1 MLSAK
6 PWFARV
12 VLAFLIL
19 VAVGCGER
27 EDEGFVAVVPVK
39 PRAVACADIAYKAG
53 LGKELALT
61 QDGLIPAGVTQLR
74 FRGMDNGGVPV
85 YGPITLKKARALTL
99 SKVPVTVV
107 KLVVE
112 QLEGERTVA
121 AAAVPVTLEANQMTI
136 VKNPYFFALAPD
148 GKGQE
153 AAAGGAHGY
162 FYHLATLARA
172 TVQGGSDIPFS
183 SNGPSSG
190 VSHDGGAKE
199 MTVSQPGD
207 YLIEYQASTSSDI
220 GSSLALAVNGQV
232 QPSTVALRRDSLGVV
247 SGKAVLRLQA
257 GDSLTLRN
265 NSSSAITLCLG
276 PQVGVRVS
284 LVQLGR

>member
-1 MLSAK
+1 MLSVK
-6 PWFARV
+6 PWFARA

-27 EDEGFVAVVPVK
+27 EDNGFVAVVPSQ
-39 PRAVACADIAYKAG
+39 PRSVAYSEISYKSG
-53 LGKELALT
+53 LGKERTLT
-61 QDGLIPAGVTQLR
+61 QDGLIPASVTALR
-74 FRGMDNGGVPV
+74 FRGVDNGGIPV
-85 YGPITLKKARALTL
+85 YGPVTLKKGRVLPL
-99 SKVPVTVV
+99 GKVPVTVV

-112 QLEGERTVA
+112 QLEGERTLA
-121 AAAVPVTLEANQMTI
+121 AATVPVTLAANETTT
-136 VKNPYFFALAPD
+136 VKNPYFFALAPE
-148 GKGQE
+148 GKGQPP
-153 AAAGGAHGY
+153 AAGGAHGY

-183 SNGPSSG
+183 SNGPSNGLNHS
-190 VSHDGGAKE
+190 DGANE
-199 MTVSQPGD
+199 IVASQPGD
-207 YLIEYQASTSSDI
+207 YLIEYQASTSSGI
-220 GSSLALAVNGQV
+220 GSSLGLAINGQV

-247 SGKAVLRLQA
+247 SGKAILRLQA

-265 NSSSAITLCLG
+265 TSSSAITLCLG